1 MTKRIMI
8 IAMMLIASIATMNA
22 QEAIN
27 NQKILEWVA
36 DKDIAEDDIKAEL
49 GNPNN
54 TLSIEWNMEF
64 RKELNKAGASD
75 ELKQLIM
82 QAASGKNLSQ
92 SDEDKIEKKHWGV
105 YYINKEKNNELVEI
119 PINCFQVE
127 KKSFGKI
134 ISKAANVMTS
144 VGVIQAYSGDISG
157 LSNLIKGLQIANMAN
172 TLGDPKF
179 DSEKLILEREQAQ
192 VRFYD
197 SNPVFRFYFPEQTD
211 NTDID
216 VWFREIIGSIK
227 NPNDFHC
234 VRLTPKKHKRTFP
247 KGVKMSELV
256 NITLTSNKENI
267 IKFDYKQVDDNVYEI
282 TFPDGLEPGEYCF
295 YYKDYANAKLSDHL
309 IAFDFGID

>member
-1 MTKRIMI
+1 
-8 IAMMLIASIATMNA
+8 MMLIASFATMNA
-22 QEAIN
+22 QEVIN
-27 NQKILEWVA
+27 NQKIIEWIA
-36 DKDIAEDDIKAEL
+36 DKDITEDDIKGEL
-49 GNPNN
+49 NN
-54 TLSIEWNMEF
+54 SANTVNIEWNMDF
-64 RKELNKAGASD
+64 RKELNKVGASD
-75 ELKQLIM
+75 ELKEIIM
-82 QAASGKNLSQ
+82 NVANGRVQTQ
-92 SDEDKIEKKHWGV
+92 SAENKIEKKHWGT
-105 YYINKEKNNELVEI
+105 YYINNEKNGELAEI

-134 ISKAANVMTS
+134 LSKAANVVTS
-144 VGVIQAYSGDISG
+144 VGAIQAYSGNISG
-157 LSNLIKGLQIANMAN
+157 LSSMLKGMQIANMAN

-192 VRFYD
+192 VRFFD

-216 VWFREIIGSIK
+216 VWLREIIGSIK
-227 NPNDFHC
+227 NPNDFLC
-234 VRLTPKKHKRTFP
+234 VRLTPKKNKRTFP

-267 IKFDYKQVDDNVYEI
+267 IKFDFKQVDENVYDI